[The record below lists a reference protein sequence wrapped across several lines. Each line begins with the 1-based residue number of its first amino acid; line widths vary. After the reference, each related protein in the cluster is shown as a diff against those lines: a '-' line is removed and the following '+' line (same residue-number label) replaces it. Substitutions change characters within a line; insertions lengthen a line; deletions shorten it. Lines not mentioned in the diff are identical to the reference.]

1 MSTCFLLNI
10 SRFLTVLIDIDHKG
24 HLRAMTFR
32 TRSWIWLKWCC
43 LRQAVKSWW
52 GKASRSFRVGAGA
65 RQGDT
70 LFAIPALVVGVFY
83 SDSGYVIW
91 CTTPVVAAE
100 AAIAVVAAAVGAAV
114 TLIMMTM
121 TMTTAITTAA
131 AATKNNNTLQSLIL
145 KYESCFHYLLINDWY
160 SGYLKIL
167 LKLIHLSFWKLRTAL
182 TRDLK
187 PRTWHTKQSLC
198 STSSNEQ
205 DINKCK

>member
-1 MSTCFLLNI
+1 M
-10 SRFLTVLIDIDHKG
+10 TVLIDIDHKG

-43 LRQAVKSWW
+43 LKQAVKSWW

-83 SDSGYVIW
+83 SDSGYVSW

-121 TMTTAITTAA
+121 TMTMAITTVTTAA
-131 AATKNNNTLQSLIL
+131 AAAATKTTT
-145 KYESCFHYLLINDWY
+145 HY
-160 SGYLKIL
+160 S
-167 LKLIHLSFWKLRTAL
+167 HLFWNMKVV
-182 TRDLK
+182 
-187 PRTWHTKQSLC
+187 
-198 STSSNEQ
+198 STTCWSMIDTQ
-205 DINKCK
+205 VT